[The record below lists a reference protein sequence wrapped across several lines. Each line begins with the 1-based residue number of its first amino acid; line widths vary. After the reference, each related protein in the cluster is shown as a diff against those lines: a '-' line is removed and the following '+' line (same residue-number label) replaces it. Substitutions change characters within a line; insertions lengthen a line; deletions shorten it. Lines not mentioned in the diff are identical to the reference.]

1 MEKYFTVRKI
11 IVIVTLVIVA
21 IAVPFIINELYKA
34 NDGYMTIWG
43 AEEVLA
49 FYGELLGA
57 LATIGAVYL
66 TIDYSVYREKCVHK
80 NSIRPFLSTT
90 YFRQYDYAAFAE
102 TSDNVE
108 FICLTHDGILHISKE
123 APFGVRVMESFSK
136 NQNVD
141 CDDVKNGEECY
152 EVTKKLAEMM
162 EVEDNFYLIEYTLEN
177 FGGGNAIE
185 VEMKI
190 NHKLV
195 KQPFALNGQ
204 NKKIF
209 RVIFDIKDM
218 AVGKDWEIT
227 FTYDFYDQELLG
239 KYRQNETI
247 TLMKDEYGVSL
258 SQHILDFLSV
268 PREMKLK

>member
-11 IVIVTLVIVA
+11 IVIVTLFIIA
-21 IAVPFIINELYKA
+21 IAVPFFINELYKDNA
-34 NDGYMTIWG
+34 GYITIWG

-49 FYGELLGA
+49 FYGELLGS

-90 YFRQYDYAAFAE
+90 YFRQYDYAAFVE
-102 TSDNVE
+102 TFDNVE
-108 FICLTHDGILHISKE
+108 FICLSHDGILNIGKE
-123 APFGVRVMESFSK
+123 APLGVRVMESFTK
-136 NQNVD
+136 NLNMD
-141 CDDVKNGEECY
+141 SDDVKNGEESY
-152 EVTKKLAEMM
+152 EGIKRLAEIMKFGDDFFM
-162 EVEDNFYLIEYTLEN
+162 IEYTLEN

-209 RVIFDIKDM
+209 RVFIDTKDM
-218 AVGKDWEIT
+218 VVGKDWEIT
-227 FTYDFYDQELLG
+227 FLYDFYDQELLG

-247 TLMKDEYGVSL
+247 TLIKDEYGVSL
-258 SQHILDFLSV
+258 YQHILDFMSV
-268 PREMKLK
+268 PREIKIV